1 MVLKF
6 GNTTKRH
13 TIVLFRFIEGIS
25 IILKLRQV
33 KLLQIEGSFVRTPMN
48 NSAEIQ
54 GFLFLNV
61 KILQIEAAWFETI
74 FLFWILNSINSNY
87 KWAANFSKMPDE
99 FEIRFWFSK
108 KSVYFR
114 WFAFENTNLVDA
126 KFHIFQNFRNL
137 WFWNFCFRWFDI
149 IEKMSDF
156 DGWPSVG

>member
-1 MVLKF
+1 MQQKGTQLCFFVLSKVFQLFWNF
-6 GNTTKRH
+6 GKWNC
-13 TIVLFRFIEGIS
+13 F
-25 IILKLRQV
+25 KLRV
-33 KLLQIEGSFVRTPMN
+33 DSLQPPMN

-61 KILQIEAAWFETI
+61 KILQIEAPLFEI
-74 FLFWILNSINSNY
+74 FFLFWILNLIHSNCY

-108 KSVYFR
+108 ESVYFR

-137 WFWNFCFRWFDI
+137 WFWNFYFRWFDI